1 MNTLRNNSLLASA
14 QSIFVRFFV
23 AFALG
28 LAMASIATMSA
39 QAADY
44 QWFGPTDPANGSGS
58 LSTTST
64 AYTSN
69 FGVAFKT
76 GASGPYRMQWV
87 KLNLTSSSASSNIT
101 VKLSLRDTTDSTA
114 YSAAAGTNEYA
125 VDTLNITTPT
135 TANTPFTLNLDPT
148 TIPNIAA
155 YTMSA
160 DTSYA
165 LILYGASANLAIRR
179 TGVSNVYLPN
189 TTNNYYTLN
198 DGFTVLNTF
207 RNNAT
212 YSANSTNYPSLHFFF
227 GTWQVTYDA
236 NNATSGTA
244 PSSQPKYAG
253 VDLTLAANSGTL
265 ARTGY
270 TFAGWN
276 TAAIGDGT
284 DYAAGATYSVEA
296 SPTLYAKWAAA
307 NAIPTV
313 TAISPTSG
321 STLGGTAVTITGAD
335 LTAASAVTI
344 GGAACTSVNPVSAT
358 SITCTTPIGAAGTAS
373 VLVTTSGGT
382 NTANT
387 LYTYVTPAPAPTVT
401 AISPTSGSTL
411 GGSAVTITG
420 TDLTGASAVT
430 LGGAACTSVNPVS
443 ATSITC
449 TTPTGAAGTASVLV
463 TTSGGTNTANTLY
476 TYVTPAP
483 APTVTA
489 ISPTSGSTLGGTA
502 VTITGADL
510 TGASAVTLGGAAC
523 TSVNASATS
532 ITCSTSAL
540 AAGIASVLVTTS
552 GGTNV
557 VNTLFTY
564 TNPNVIVKLNDSG
577 VTQCTNDGS
586 TTLVPCSAANTGNA
600 GTYPRQDARFGRDA
614 AQAAG
619 KLLPAK
625 IGGGAAGFDFTPLDA
640 SGNAIALTG
649 SPSTHACVHDNVT
662 NLTWEVKTTSG
673 LRSNT
678 NTYTWYNG
686 RTGDLGTDTC
696 GGTLGG
702 VYADQCN
709 INNYAL
715 AVNAAGL
722 CGNHNPWR
730 VPGLPHSPIIME

>member
-14 QSIFVRFFV
+14 QSIFVRFLV

-28 LAMASIATMSA
+28 LAMASTATMSA

-44 QWFGPTDPANGSGS
+44 QWFGPTAVDNGGGTFTVNAS
-58 LSTTST
+58 
-64 AYTSN
+64 YTSN
-69 FGVAFKT
+69 YGVAFKT

-87 KLNLTSSSASSNIT
+87 KLNLTSGLASSNIT
-101 VKLSLRDTTDSTA
+101 VKLSLRDTTNSTA
-114 YSAAAGTNEYA
+114 YSAVAGANEYA

-165 LILYGASANLAIRR
+165 LILNGASANLAIRR
-179 TGVSNVYLPN
+179 TNGYLPN

-207 RNNAT
+207 KNTAIYMAT
-212 YSANSTNYPSLHFFF
+212 STNYPSLHFFF

-236 NNATSGTA
+236 NNATSGAAT
-244 PSSQPKYAG
+244 SSQPKYAG

-284 DYAAGATYSVEA
+284 DYAAGATYSAEA

-307 NAIPTV
+307 N
-313 TAISPTSG
+313 
-321 STLGGTAVTITGAD
+321 TI
-335 LTAASAVTI
+335 
-344 GGAACTSVNPVSAT
+344 
-358 SITCTTPIGAAGTAS
+358 
-373 VLVTTSGGT
+373 
-382 NTANT
+382 
-387 LYTYVTPAPAPTVT
+387 PTVT

-430 LGGAACTSVNPVS
+430 IGGAACTSMSVVS

-449 TTPTGAAGTASVLV
+449 TTPPGTAW
-463 TTSGGTNTANTLY
+463 
-476 TYVTPAP
+476 
-483 APTVTA
+483 
-489 ISPTSGSTLGGTA
+489 
-502 VTITGADL
+502 
-510 TGASAVTLGGAAC
+510 
-523 TSVNASATS
+523 
-532 ITCSTSAL
+532 
-540 AAGIASVLVTTS
+540 IASVLVTTS
-552 GGTNV
+552 GGTNAA
-557 VNTLFTY
+557 NTLFTY
-564 TNPNVIVKLNDSG
+564 ITPNFIAKLNDSG
-577 VTQCTNDGS
+577 VTQCTNG
-586 TTLVPCSAANTGNA
+586 TALVACSAANIGNGA
-600 GTYPRQDARFGRDA
+600 AYPRQDARFGRDA
-614 AQAAG
+614 AQAEG

-625 IGGGAAGFDFTPLDA
+625 TGGGAAGFDFTPLDA
-640 SGNAIALTG
+640 AGNAIALTG
-649 SPSTHACVHDNVT
+649 TPPVPSATPTCVHDNVT

-673 LRSNT
+673 LRNKT

-686 RTGDLGTDTC
+686 TTGTLGVNDC
-696 GGTLGG
+696 GGTLSA
-702 VYADQCN
+702 YANQCN
-709 INNYAL
+709 TNNYAL

-722 CGNHNPWR
+722 CGAHSPWR
-730 VPGLPHSPIIME
+730 VPSRRELLSIVHHGTSISPAIDPNYFPNTDSFAFWTSDVNAFIPAKAWRVYFDDGGASADSGSDNSYRVRLVRSGQ

>member
-212 YSANSTNYPSLHFFF
+212 YMAALNTNYPSLHFFF

-236 NNATSGTA
+236 NNATSGAA

-307 NAIPTV
+307 NAI
-313 TAISPTSG
+313 
-321 STLGGTAVTITGAD
+321 
-335 LTAASAVTI
+335 
-344 GGAACTSVNPVSAT
+344 
-358 SITCTTPIGAAGTAS
+358 
-373 VLVTTSGGT
+373 
-382 NTANT
+382 
-387 LYTYVTPAPAPTVT
+387 PTVT

-489 ISPTSGSTLGGTA
+489 ISPTSGSTLGGSA
-502 VTITGADL
+502 VTITGTDL

>member
-430 LGGAACTSVNPVS
+430 
-443 ATSITC
+443 I
-449 TTPTGAAGTASVLV
+449 
-463 TTSGGTNTANTLY
+463 
-476 TYVTPAP
+476 
-483 APTVTA
+483 
-489 ISPTSGSTLGGTA
+489 
-502 VTITGADL
+502 
-510 TGASAVTLGGAAC
+510 GGAAC

>member
-1 MNTLRNNSLLASA
+1 
-14 QSIFVRFFV
+14 
-23 AFALG
+23 
-28 LAMASIATMSA
+28 
-39 QAADY
+39 
-44 QWFGPTDPANGSGS
+44 
-58 LSTTST
+58 
-64 AYTSN
+64 
-69 FGVAFKT
+69 
-76 GASGPYRMQWV
+76 MQWV

-411 GGSAVTITG
+411 GG
-420 TDLTGASAVT
+420 
-430 LGGAACTSVNPVS
+430 
-443 ATSITC
+443 
-449 TTPTGAAGTASVLV
+449 
-463 TTSGGTNTANTLY
+463 
-476 TYVTPAP
+476 
-483 APTVTA
+483 
-489 ISPTSGSTLGGTA
+489 TA